1 MGPGTGSRCSVAGVA
16 SRAGNSQGWTGVR
29 TSISFGGAGGTGEDW
44 SGIVEY
50 VREAERLGVDF
61 AWSAEAWGQ
70 DAVTAVA
77 YLAAV
82 TSRIRLGT
90 GIMQI
95 TARVPPMIAM
105 TALSLDRMTGGRFVL
120 GLGVSGPQ
128 VVEGLHGVRFARPVE
143 RLRETLDIVEM
154 GLRGE
159 RIAYRGR
166 HFTLPLPGGE
176 GKAIALSNAS
186 RPDLP
191 IYLATLAPRSLELT
205 GERARGWLGTSF
217 IPDRAD
223 VFFEPIA
230 RGAARAGRTL
240 ADLDLQAGG
249 RLRITDDVDETV
261 AKLKPTMAFQLGAMG
276 SATTNFYN
284 DAFRRA
290 GWEEAAREVQRLWL
304 DRRREE
310 AAAAVPDDL
319 ILASNLIGTPAMVR
333 ERIRLYRDAGVST
346 LRLSAIGDT
355 VSERLDQL
363 GQALD
368 LHDGPRAAPMS

>member
-1 MGPGTGSRCSVAGVA
+1 M
-16 SRAGNSQGWTGVR
+16 R
-29 TSISFGGAGGTGEDW
+29 TSISLGGAGGRDEGW
-44 SGIVEY
+44 SDTVEY

-70 DAVTAVA
+70 DAITAVA
-77 YLAAV
+77 WLAAV

-95 TARVPPMIAM
+95 TARVPTMIAM
-105 TALSLDRMTGGRFVL
+105 TAASLDRLTGGRFVL

-128 VVEGLHGVRFARPVE
+128 VVEGIHGVRFARPLE

-154 GLRGE
+154 ALRGE

-166 HFTLPLPGGE
+166 HFTLPLPDGE
-176 GKAIALSNAS
+176 GKAIALSI
-186 RPDLP
+186 PPCPELP
-191 IYLATLAPRSLELT
+191 IYLATLGPRSLELT
-205 GERARGWLGTSF
+205 GERAQGWLGTSF
-217 IPDRAD
+217 VPDRAE
-223 VFFEPIA
+223 VFFEPLA

-240 ADLDLQAGG
+240 SDHDLQAGG

-261 AKLKPTMAFQLGAMG
+261 ARLKPAMAFQLGAMG
-276 SATTNFYN
+276 SATTNYYN

-290 GWEEAAREVQRLWL
+290 GWEEEAREVQRLWL

-319 ILASNLIGTPAMVR
+319 VLRSSLIGTPAMVR
-333 ERIRLYRDAGVST
+333 ERIGLYRNAGVTT
-346 LRLSAIGDT
+346 LRLSPIGDT
-355 VSERLDQL
+355 LAERLDQL

-368 LHDGPRAAPMS
+368 LVGAVRAD

>member
-1 MGPGTGSRCSVAGVA
+1 M
-16 SRAGNSQGWTGVR
+16 R
-29 TSISFGGAGGTGEDW
+29 TSISFGGAGGKGDDW
-44 SGIVEY
+44 PDVVEY

-82 TSRIRLGT
+82 TSRIHLGT
-90 GIMQI
+90 GIMQV

-128 VVEGLHGVRFARPVE
+128 VVEGMHGVRFDRPLA

-154 GLRGE
+154 ALRGE
-159 RIAYRGR
+159 RIAYEGR
-166 HFTLPLPGGE
+166 HFTLPLPEGE
-176 GKAIALSNAS
+176 GKAIALSMTP
-186 RPDLP
+186 RPALP

-205 GERARGWLGTSF
+205 GERAQGWLGTSF
-217 IPDRAD
+217 VPERAD
-223 VFFEPIA
+223 VFFEPLA

-240 ADLDLQAGG
+240 CDLDLQAGG
-249 RLRITDDVDETV
+249 RLRITDDVEETV

-284 DAFRRA
+284 DAFCRA
-290 GWEEAAREVQRLWL
+290 GWEETAREVQRLWL

-310 AAAAVPDDL
+310 AVAAVPDDL
-319 ILASNLIGTPAMVR
+319 ILCSGLIGTPDMVR
-333 ERIRLYRDAGVST
+333 ERIRLHRDAGVTT
-346 LRLSAIGDT
+346 LRLSPIGDT
-355 VSERLDQL
+355 AAERLDQL

-368 LHDGPRAAPMS
+368 LLGGDSGVVAPSGIPLDGQKAAPA